1 MLNANP
7 CRKNVSQ
14 CLTFNTRE
22 SAGILHLSYQRR
34 LYSVGL
40 ALLLKLEAAVIDNS
54 DKLG

>member
-7 CRKNVSQ
+7 CRKHGSQ
-14 CLTFNTRE
+14 CLTFNTHE